1 MIRNNCLTTRSTCIP
16 TRRTRFPLV
25 VLAFPLVVVV
35 CSNVVHVCP
44 LVVLVCPLLIY
55 VCPLVVLVVLSVG
68 LLRFLKK
75 NNSKITF
82 TRMDLVDENLIIDW
96 EPKNLLRTSKRCFK
110 RKISWCVGLSSWSV
124 GRFCSKRGISSREST
139 EKVTEIVM
147 EASSKVIFKSL
158 HQKLESLQYNV
169 CLLITGARRSS
180 SREKLYQKLGFESLQ
195 QQLWYSRLCSFYKV
209 FKNESPRYFS
219 I

>member
-16 TRRTRFPLV
+16 TRRTR
-25 VLAFPLVVVV
+25 FPLVVVV

-96 EPKNLLRTSKRCFK
+96 EPKNLLRTSKRCFE
-110 RKISWCVGLSSWSV
+110 RKISWYVGLSSWSV

-147 EASSKVIFKSL
+147 EASSKLIFKSL

-169 CLLITGARRSS
+169 CLLITGAIRSS
-180 SREKLYQKLGFESLQ
+180 SREKLCQKLGFESLQ